1 MEIALSTFHY
11 FLQATGTSGGLAS
24 IKLNFKPDRIE
35 GQQIDDVKAVARDCI
50 NGYTRVLDALY
61 GDVIDG
67 KKEPLLMDNPL
78 STSTGYCYRG
88 HFTRKGLHVLEQ
100 RLQET
105 FGEEPVPP
113 RGELSLYASQEATV
127 LCSFGKSDTGFNNCT
142 VEMSFNMNHIL
153 NVCFFRFTKR
163 LEGIRIESPA
173 RVSMEKLEKTLK
185 IIAGGENVDY
195 YDLLA

>member
-11 FLQATGTSGGLAS
+11 FFQATGNRGGLAS

-35 GQQIDDVKAVARDCI
+35 GQQIDDFKAVARDCI

-67 KKEPLLMDNPL
+67 KKEPLLIDNPL
-78 STSTGYCYRG
+78 FTSTGYCYRG
-88 HFTRKGLHVLEQ
+88 QFTRKGLRVLEQ

-105 FGEEPVPP
+105 FGEEPVTP
-113 RGELSLYASQEATV
+113 RGELSLHESQEATV

-153 NVCFFRFTKR
+153 NVGFFRFTKR
-163 LEGIRIESPA
+163 FEGIRIESTA
-173 RVSMEKLEKTLK
+173 RASMEKLEKMLQV
-185 IIAGGENVDY
+185 IAGGETVDY